1 MDTELGVAI
10 ASGDLLM
17 ASLAAVFKPEV
28 SVFVT
33 RVDGVYDGDPADPS
47 SRLLPSVDPGDAE
60 VADGSAGEGV
70 ADVTG
75 SMMGKLA
82 EAFQVAA
89 SSKDTW
95 IIGGGRPGRLRA
107 LLEGRRV
114 KGTRV
119 LAEGK

>member
-1 MDTELGVAI
+1 RTV
-10 ASGDLLM
+10 S
-17 ASLAAVFKPEV
+17 PE
-28 SVFVT
+28 
-33 RVDGVYDGDPADPS
+33 G
-47 SRLLPSVDPGDAE
+47 AE
-60 VADGSAGEGV
+60 VAGDSAGEGV

-75 SMMGKLA
+75 SMEGKLA

-107 LLEGRRV
+107 LMEGRKV

-119 LAEGK
+119 LPDGSDMR